1 MFARIAMSMCPGREW
16 GHWSRDLETDLKII
30 VENKVDIVASII
42 THTELKQM
50 ALLST
55 FYEKIKNLGIESI
68 EYSIHDKWLPNS
80 VDNFI
85 KVVYRIVDYLKQ
97 DKTVLVHCNGGR
109 GRTGLI
115 VAACIM
121 IIGYTSEQ
129 AIQMVRQARSGML
142 RNPAQEVFLHAF
154 QSKLQSETQTPP
166 SSPQIARKTSR
177 FFDLLPSRK
186 PKSGSGTDSDNSPI
200 LSRGKDS
207 SKFLS
212 TKKSAPFIQ
221 RSEQTIPRNKTK
233 SSSVTLINELSVH
246 SSPNMRKDTSET
258 SRNYSES
265 PRTPPPRKI
274 STPKMGKLRMS
285 MVNSFIND
293 PLPPSPCQ
301 RPLEVPNVFSYL
313 ERGEIPLELYTRQMD

>member
-1 MFARIAMSMCPGREW
+1 
-16 GHWSRDLETDLKII
+16 
-30 VENKVDIVASII
+30 VVASII

-50 ALLST
+50 LLLPT
-55 FYEKIKNLGIESI
+55 FYEKIKHFGIESI

-85 KVVYRIVDYLKQ
+85 KVVYRIVDYIKS

-121 IIGYTSEQ
+121 IIGYISEQ
-129 AIQMVRQARSGML
+129 AIQMVRHARSGML

-154 QSKLQSETQTPP
+154 QSKLQSEAQTPP
-166 SSPQIARKTSR
+166 SSPLLPSKKTSR

-186 PKSGSGTDSDNSPI
+186 LKSGSGTDSDNSPI
-200 LSRGKDS
+200 LVRVKDS
-207 SKFLS
+207 TKFLS
-212 TKKSAPFIQ
+212 SKKTSPFL
-221 RSEQTIPRNKTK
+221 RSEQITPRNKTK
-233 SSSVTLINELSVH
+233 SVGTLTHELSVH
-246 SSPNMRKDTSET
+246 INSSGSPIPARKEPSET
-258 SRNYSES
+258 KRISSETPRNIS
-265 PRTPPPRKI
+265 PKI
-274 STPKMGKLRMS
+274 GKLRMS

-301 RPLEVPNVFSYL
+301 PPLEVPNVFSYL
-313 ERGEIPLELYTRQMD
+313 ERAGEIPFELYTRQID